1 MSADT
6 PAPVVAASASALPT
20 APADGV
26 PRLAYEALGA
36 DLQGFLAPTVE
47 RLGYFGEMFAVMA
60 HVPDA
65 IPRFMAYT
73 QAVKAPLADAENEVL
88 ALATCALLGARYERV
103 QHERLALKLGLSH
116 AWVAAAAGWPGA
128 DPTVLSASERAL
140 RALSLA
146 VAGRAGHDC
155 AREVAE
161 VARLLGAQQTAAA
174 LLQVARFTAIAQV
187 CNALALAL
195 PVPSPLEEGE
205 P

>member
-1 MSADT
+1 MSAD
-6 PAPVVAASASALPT
+6 AAASPA

-26 PRLAYEALGA
+26 PRLPFEALDAG
-36 DLQGFLAPTVE
+36 LQGFLAPTVE

-73 QAVKAPLADAENEVL
+73 QAVKAPLTDAENEVL
-88 ALATCALLGARYERV
+88 ALATCGLLGARYERV
-103 QHERLALKLGLSH
+103 QHERLALKLGLSRD
-116 AWVAAAAGWPGA
+116 WVAAATGWPGA
-128 DPTVLSASERAL
+128 DPAALSESERAL
-140 RALSLA
+140 RGLALA

-161 VARLLGAQQTAAA
+161 AARLLGAQKTAAA

-195 PVPSPLEEGE
+195 PVPSPLEEGT